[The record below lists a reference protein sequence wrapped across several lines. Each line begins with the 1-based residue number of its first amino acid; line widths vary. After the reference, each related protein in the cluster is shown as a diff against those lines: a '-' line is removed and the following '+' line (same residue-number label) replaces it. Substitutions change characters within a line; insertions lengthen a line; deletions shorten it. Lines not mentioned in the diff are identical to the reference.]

1 MVCRGIPFLT
11 LLLNIVG
18 GYSSASMRQFNCVP
32 KIYILSRVMRKQTIC
47 ICENKDADQLRGLRF
62 RHIGSTIPLLSKP
75 LTIFC
80 DCTAWF
86 VSDQVG
92 NQNVGFLMT
101 RLNYILSKGFMH
113 VRYVAERVFAVQ
125 TNCRKDKLFFS
136 YKIKLFYTEMVYT
149 LYFCL

>member
-1 MVCRGIPFLT
+1 MT
-11 LLLNIVG
+11 
-18 GYSSASMRQFNCVP
+18 QFKCVP

-92 NQNVGFLMT
+92 NQNVGYLMT
-101 RLNYILSKGFMH
+101 RLNYILSKGFMR

-125 TNCRKDKLFFS
+125 TNCRKDKLFFRIRLN
-136 YKIKLFYTEMVYT
+136 YFT
-149 LYFCL
+149 LKWCTHYISVIEKPCVHLHFKT